1 MNNSHI
7 KEMQRKQIGGD
18 HYQKMKIQPVDYIV
32 ENDMGYMEGN
42 IIKYISRYNY
52 KGGLEDLK
60 KAQHYIE
67 MLIEIEIDEIMESV
81 SEELKKALIKNDL
94 ESINNQ
100 SNASNN
106 QDNSE
111 DPDVEEWLFGA
122 SNCTAK
128 KTCNP
133 VNCTCRYGDDL

>member
-1 MNNSHI
+1 
-7 KEMQRKQIGGD
+7 
-18 HYQKMKIQPVDYIV
+18 
-32 ENDMGYMEGN
+32 
-42 IIKYISRYNY
+42 
-52 KGGLEDLK
+52 
-60 KAQHYIE
+60 

-81 SEELKKALIKNDL
+81 SEELKKASIKNDL

-133 VNCTCRYGDDL
+133 VNCLCRYGDDL